1 MAELPSQIV
10 LVGFMG
16 SGKSAVG
23 AKLAWRLGY
32 RFEDMD
38 RRIEKRTGRSI
49 RALFEEQGE
58 EAFREEEEREAASLA
73 QLDRRVIATGGGAF
87 ARPGTRARLQ
97 EGAVTVWIRID
108 FDTVIERIRPDGTRP
123 LAGNRGIMRAL
134 LAEREPSYCLADL
147 VVDTARGTTPAGV
160 AERILDLIEKRAAR
174 ENAAKQ

>member
-1 MAELPSQIV
+1 VAELPNRIV

-16 SGKSAVG
+16 AGKSVVG
-23 AKLAWRLGY
+23 ARLAQRLGY

-49 RALFEEQGE
+49 RALFEERGE

-87 ARPGTRARLQ
+87 ARPQTRARLQ
-97 EGAVTVWIRID
+97 DGAVTVWIRVD

-123 LAGNRGIMRAL
+123 LAGNRGIMRTL
-134 LAEREPSYCLADL
+134 LAEREPSYCLANL

-160 AERILDLIEKRAAR
+160 AERIVDLIEKRAAR